1 MSFGQLEIV
10 LLLSFQ
16 GNQVLD
22 KELHQLVDLC
32 P

>member
-10 LLLSFQ
+10 LLLNFQ

-22 KELHQLVDLC
+22 KELHQLVDLY